1 MLADLGGGGVI
12 LLGEGQYPIK
22 CHARK
27 HYYYW
32 ENFDLQVDI

>member
-1 MLADLGGGGVI
+1 MLADLGGGII

-27 HYYYW
+27 HYW